1 MFFGLKPKNVKKN
14 QQNRSNRF
22 DSLVAPQK
30 LKFYKQCCVFKLF
43 DASIA
48 QRRLTNPEMLSEGG
62 RPQKEGGN
70 PQNRRK
76 IDYNHTFSA
85 SKAPKIWGKI
95 PPFLAQKVTF
105 LDENDNSCENFSPSY
120 SFDEVLTAWLK

>member
-30 LKFYKQCCVFKLF
+30 LKFHKQCCVFKLF

-62 RPQKEGGN
+62 RPKGGGLI
-70 PQNRRK
+70 PKIGEK

-85 SKAPKIWGKI
+85 PKAPKIWGKI
-95 PPFLAQKVTF
+95 PPFLAKKLTF
-105 LDENDNSCENFSPSY
+105 LNEND
-120 SFDEVLTAWLK
+120 L